1 MAKRTLDDLQQSELR
16 GRAVLM
22 RVDFNVPLDES
33 GGVADDTRIR
43 RSLPTLEWLAGAGA
57 RTILISH
64 LGRPG
69 GAPDPELSLL
79 PMAHRLGEL
88 MDAKVDFVDVP
99 VGDEVARRVDEL
111 EDGEVLMVE
120 NARFHPGERADDDEL
135 ARAWARLA
143 DVYVQ
148 DAFGTAHRA
157 HASVHALPR
166 AVRDAGGTAV
176 AGRLV
181 EEELRSIGRVL
192 DDPERPF
199 VGVLGGAKI
208 SGKIEVV
215 QALLGRVDRL
225 LVGGAMANTFFRALG
240 LETGDSLVEE
250 DRTETARSLLE
261 EAGDRLLLPVDC
273 VVADA
278 VEAGTETRVAGR
290 DEVGPEEAIG
300 DVGPRTCDL
309 FREEVLGAGTVV
321 WNGPLGV
328 FELEPFSE
336 GTMAMARAAAEAAD
350 AGAVTVIGGGDSAAA
365 AAKAGV
371 ADRITHVSTG
381 GGAFLD
387 LLSGASLPGIEV
399 LSDRNG

>member
-1 MAKRTLDDLQQSELR
+1 
-16 GRAVLM
+16 M

-43 RSLPTLEWLAGAGA
+43 RSLPTLKWLSGAGA

-64 LGRPG
+64 LGRPD
-69 GAPDPELSLL
+69 GAPDPELSLR
-79 PMAHRLGEL
+79 PMAVRLGQL
-88 MDAKVDFVDVP
+88 LDVKVDFAEVP
-99 VGDEVARRVDEL
+99 VGGEVAQRVEGL

-120 NARFHPGERADDDEL
+120 NARFHPGEKANEEEL

-148 DAFGTAHRA
+148 DAFGTVHRA
-157 HASVHALPR
+157 HASVDALPR
-166 AVRDAGGTAV
+166 AVRHAGGTAV

-181 EEELRSIGRVL
+181 EEELRFLGPAL
-192 DDPERPF
+192 EDPERPF

-215 QALLGRVDRL
+215 EALLGRVDRL

-240 LETGDSLVEE
+240 LETGTSLVEE
-250 DRTETARSLLE
+250 GRVEIARSLLE
-261 EAGDRLLLPVDC
+261 EGGDRLLLPVDC

-278 VEAGTETRVAGR
+278 VGDGAETRVAAR
-290 DEVGPEEAIG
+290 DEVGEDEAVG
-300 DVGPRTCDL
+300 DVGPRSCDL
-309 FREEVLGAGTVV
+309 FREEVLGARTVV

-328 FELEPFSE
+328 FELEPFAA
-336 GTMAMARAAAEAAD
+336 GTMAMARVVAEAAD
-350 AGAVTVIGGGDSAAA
+350 GGAVTVIGGGDSAAA
-365 AAKAGV
+365 AEKAGV

-387 LLSGASLPGIEV
+387 LLFGASLPGIEA
-399 LSDRNG
+399 LSEREG